1 MSHDFSFLKSL
12 DQIIFQFES
21 LNINLFLCDS
31 FYFYFKFSYFLLKFF
46 FYILFA
52 DPRTQVWRPW
62 RSLYIQIRNKK
73 QNGLDNNLLSG
84 YCVSLKIVAS
94 ILFLNCRAKNVC
106 QLILATCYLFLL
118 CSAFFHIYIPHMDD
132 DNSEGYI
139 IKLLGT
145 VALTRQLYIYMT
157 AIMHL

>member
-94 ILFLNCRAKNVC
+94 ILFLNIRAKNVC
-106 QLILATCYLFLL
+106 QLILATCYLFL
-118 CSAFFHIYIPHMDD
+118 SALHSFIFIFRIWM
-132 DNSEGYI
+132 I
-139 IKLLGT
+139 IAK
-145 VALTRQLYIYMT
+145 VI
-157 AIMHL
+157 